1 MTSPVRTWPVLSK
14 VNFRRFSWIGGAKIL
29 VNFILFNIILVFIFI
44 KHLLILC
51 IINEINCLKKLIDIF
66 NIQFQKKRSKTKTNF
81 LRYFQTWESE
91 GEIFVVILKKWK
103 SEKPILTWSRRDA
116 KVKKIKKSEKVK
128 KVKKSEKVKP
138 KVNHFLKASETP
150 KCTFPSPLINPLMI
164 PLLAF
169 IYTIFIGFQSFYKT

>member
-1 MTSPVRTWPVLSK
+1 MFEKANRYFQYSISK
-14 VNFRRFSWIGGAKIL
+14 T
-29 VNFILFNIILVFIFI
+29 
-44 KHLLILC
+44 
-51 IINEINCLKKLIDIF
+51 
-66 NIQFQKKRSKTKTNF
+66 RSKTKTKF

-128 KVKKSEKVKP
+128 P

-150 KCTFPSPLINPLMI
+150 KCIFPHPCCSPKDAELAVKLDVDGRKLRVTGKNPTENKTI
-164 PLLAF
+164 RHHFKQGF
-169 IYTIFIGFQSFYKT
+169 ILNKASF